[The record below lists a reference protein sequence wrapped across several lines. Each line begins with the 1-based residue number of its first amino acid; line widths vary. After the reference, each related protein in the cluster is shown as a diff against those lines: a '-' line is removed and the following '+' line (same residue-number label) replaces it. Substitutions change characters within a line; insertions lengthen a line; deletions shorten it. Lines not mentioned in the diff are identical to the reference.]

1 MTASDRKEDSQR
13 DINLEEVA
21 KLIEALEQDLKKI
34 KDGSHDM
41 QLLRDEVETL
51 KNVLNS
57 PVRRHHWVR
66 DGLHGI
72 QDAFENALDKAIAEG
87 LKGSRYIAEI
97 GRILGM

>member
-1 MTASDRKEDSQR
+1 METRKPQTESTSEID
-13 DINLEEVA
+13 LKEVA
-21 KLIEALEQDLKKI
+21 KLIEALEQDLKKVQS
-34 KDGSHDM
+34 GSKDM

-72 QDAFENALDKAIAEG
+72 RDGFENAVDSAVAEG
-87 LKGSRYIAEI
+87 LTASRYIAEI
-97 GRILGM
+97 GRILGL